1 MTQAKK
7 AEQSEPPSP
16 SLLRR
21 PLFMIGQD
29 ERGNWVVQDE
39 FGICGGLFVNRDA
52 ALRFIRAEN
61 GHQPQAIV
69 MISGILELDMAAKP
83 GIVPH
88 RELAIDVEPQRR
100 IA

>member
-1 MTQAKK
+1 MTQEKQA
-7 AEQSEPPSP
+7 EPPSP

-39 FGICGGLFVNRDA
+39 SGICGGLFVNRDA

-61 GHQPQAIV
+61 GRRAQAIV
-69 MISGILELDMAAKP
+69 VISGILELDMAGKR
-83 GIVPH
+83 GLVPR
-88 RELAIDVEPQRR
+88 REHEVGSHPLRR

>member
-1 MTQAKK
+1 MIQAQQ
-7 AEQSEPPSP
+7 AEPPSRL
-16 SLLRR
+16 LLRR

-39 FGICGGLFVNRDA
+39 CGSCGGLFVNREA

-61 GHQPQAIV
+61 GREPQAIM
-69 MISGILELDMAAKP
+69 MISGILELDMACKSTGAP
-83 GIVPH
+83 RRAVTDH
-88 RELAIDVEPQRR
+88 QADLRR